1 MAIARKKVVIRLFSG
16 ELTWAYLPQGGFVTA
31 GVVEALDV
39 AGKVIPLALNEIKT
53 IAYVKDFNSDDSV
66 DPERMGRRS
75 FLGRPRGDGLWL
87 KLEFRDKD
95 ALEGLAHFDVGFID
109 SLTEDCGLSISIP
122 DARSN
127 TQRVYVPRAALA
139 AVQVLGYIGAP
150 AKRKAMERLAGVSQ
164 PGLFEE

>member
-16 ELTWAYLPQGGFVTA
+16 ELTWAYLPQSGFVHA

-53 IAYVKDFNSDDSV
+53 IAYVKDFNSDDAI

-87 KLEFRDKD
+87 KLEFRDERCAGGVG
-95 ALEGLAHFDVGFID
+95 AL
-109 SLTEDCGLSISIP
+109 
-122 DARSN
+122 
-127 TQRVYVPRAALA
+127 
-139 AVQVLGYIGAP
+139 
-150 AKRKAMERLAGVSQ
+150 
-164 PGLFEE
+164 